1 MSALLLTGATGF
13 LGSHLLKTLLADTT
27 DEIVLVKRSFSNP
40 KRITHELKNPRVHAY
55 DIDQIPL
62 EKLPW
67 EEIDVIV
74 HCATEYGRQKYS
86 CHKVLQTNLLFPV
99 QLLEFAVEYGV
110 RAFINTDSYFNKRC
124 QSYSYLRDYSLSKKS
139 LNMWLKYFS
148 KQLSVINLRLEH
160 IYGPWDSP
168 NKFVEY
174 VIQNVAVHPKKS
186 IDLSPG
192 RQKRDFVYVT
202 DVCQYYLQAIQCAR
216 SARFRFKQVDVG
228 TGKLTSIRKFAETV
242 KFIAKSSTCLN
253 FGALSY
259 RPDEI
264 KASCAATPCLP
275 RCISLEQGIRNIL
288 EVYKK

>member
-1 MSALLLTGATGF
+1 MSALLITGATGF
-13 LGSHLLKTLLADTT
+13 LGSHLLKMLLAETT
-27 DEIVLVKRSFSNP
+27 DEIVLVKRSFSNT
-40 KRITHELKNPRVHAY
+40 KRIVRELKNKRVHAY

-67 EEIDVIV
+67 KEVDVIV
-74 HCATEYGRQKYS
+74 HCATEYGRQKGS
-86 CHKVLQTNLLFPV
+86 CHKVLQANLLFPV
-99 QLLEFAVEYGV
+99 QLLELAVKHGV
-110 RAFINTDSYFNKRC
+110 RAFVNTDSYFNKGNL
-124 QSYSYLRDYSLSKKS
+124 SYSYLRDYSLSKKS

-148 KQLSVINLRLEH
+148 KRISVLNLRLEH

-192 RQKRDFVYVT
+192 KQKRDFVYVT
-202 DVCQYYLQAIQCAR
+202 DVCQYYLQAIQCVR

-228 TGKLTSIRKFAETV
+228 TGKLTSIRKFVETV
-242 KFIAKSSTCLN
+242 KDISKSYTQLN
-253 FGALSY
+253 FGALPY